1 MYVYRYGGRKGRAL
15 ELELDHQLIVVRTRS
30 RAPIRS
36 ARFKPRVRQ
45 VLAALE
51 PVARFHDAG
60 VDVLRI
66 PSARLRASTE
76 QPKVVYRRRA
86 DLIAIH
92 GHAELPSDVEAV
104 LSFEEPPVVVCR
116 LGETPIPRDLLVGH
130 ASAVYALTPRGAP
143 AVPTGLV
150 LVRFAEGVS
159 ATRRGDMLA
168 RHGFTLVDVLPYA
181 PGAAWVRAISGG
193 ISASLA
199 GIPTLESLPEVVN
212 VEPQMLRRPVRR

>member
-1 MYVYRYGGRKGRAL
+1 VSPSDAL
-15 ELELDHQLIVVRTRS
+15 QAFPRT
-30 RAPIRS
+30 
-36 ARFKPRVRQ
+36 
-45 VLAALE
+45 
-51 PVARFHDAG
+51 
-60 VDVLRI
+60 
-66 PSARLRASTE
+66 LRASTE
-76 QPKVVYRRRA
+76 QPKLVYRRRP

-92 GHAELPSDVEAV
+92 GRAEIPRDVEAV
-104 LSFEEPPVVVCR
+104 LSFEDPPIVVCR
-116 LGETPIPRDLLVGH
+116 LGPAPIPRDLLVGH

-150 LVRFAEGVS
+150 LVRFAEGVP

-193 ISASLA
+193 ISASLI
-199 GIPTLESLPEVVN
+199 GIPTLESLPDVVN